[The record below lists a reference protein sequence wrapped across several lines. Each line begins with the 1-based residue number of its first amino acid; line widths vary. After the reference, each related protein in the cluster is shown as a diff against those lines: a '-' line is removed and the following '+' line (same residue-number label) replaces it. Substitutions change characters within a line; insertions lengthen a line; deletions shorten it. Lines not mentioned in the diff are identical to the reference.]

1 MGGSDLPVAAFL
13 CYVCLQMTEKSSCR
27 NASGAGSSPLL
38 ALMQDQAHKLRL
50 VPGAKPLLISEE
62 TASGDM
68 TDGGWTH
75 AFTSPEALLE
85 LPRQRKLL
93 LIISSVVVNILVAV
107 VIEEAHCKVKW

>member
-50 VPGAKPLLISEE
+50 VPGAKPLLLSEDS
-62 TASGDM
+62 AS
-68 TDGGWTH
+68 GGWTH
-75 AFTSPEALLE
+75 AFASPEALLE
-85 LPRQRKLL
+85 LPRQGKLL
-93 LIISSVVVNILVAV
+93 LIISSVVVS
-107 VIEEAHCKVKW
+107 